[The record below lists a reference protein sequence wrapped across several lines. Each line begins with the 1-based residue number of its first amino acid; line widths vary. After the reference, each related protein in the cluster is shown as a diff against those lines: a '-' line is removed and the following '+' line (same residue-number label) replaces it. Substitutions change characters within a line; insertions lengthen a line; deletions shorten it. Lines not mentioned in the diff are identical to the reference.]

1 MHRRLTRIVLAAAL
15 GLTASIGF
23 ASSAGGYQQNMI
35 RQIHPSNPFPD
46 FGGEWVE
53 LQMYAD
59 GQNAVQGKVIRTFDP
74 SGFQFSLYV
83 IGTGPGPHPGAPNGE
98 NQRTILIS
106 SLFTPAPGVN
116 ADFVAPPGDLQMT
129 GEDGAVCFTENNP
142 PAYTP
147 IDCVAYGNFTGSIPD
162 IGTPAVRTPFES
174 TLERGIARGCP
185 TALDPL
191 DDSNNSSADFA
202 LSTRPPRNNSTPPTE
217 TLCPPGSPGSISAPI
232 PPGGVTVCAGK
243 PITLSGTN
251 GADKLSGTPG
261 ADVIAGQLGND
272 VIKGLAGKDVLC
284 GGLGKDTLRGGKGND
299 KLLGE
304 GGKDTLEGGPGKDKL
319 KGGPG
324 ADTLKGGP
332 GKDGLKGGPGKD
344 VQIQ

>member
-1 MHRRLTRIVLAAAL
+1 MSA
-15 GLTASIGF
+15 TAS
-23 ASSAGGYQQNMI
+23 ASYHLNFI
-35 RQIHPSNPFPD
+35 RQIHPSLGM

-59 GQNAVQGKVIRTFDP
+59 GENQVQGKVIRTFFPD
-74 SGFQFSLYV
+74 GSLSSQYL
-83 IGTGPGPHPGAPNGE
+83 ITPRPDTPNAPNGQ

-106 SLFTPAPGVN
+106 SLFTPMNVT
-116 ADFVAPPGDLQMT
+116 ADYVAPVADLQMT
-129 GEDGAVCFTENNP
+129 GEDGGVCYTENDA

-147 IDCVAYGNFTGSIPD
+147 IDCVAYGNFTGNIPTA
-162 IGTPAVRTPFES
+162 GTPAVRTPFES
-174 TLERGIARGCP
+174 TLERSIVRGCP

-191 DDSNNSSADFA
+191 DDSNDSAADFA
-202 LSTRPPRNNSTPPTE
+202 LSTNPPRNNATPPTE
-217 TLCPPGSPGSISAPI
+217 TVCPPGSPGSSPTPI
-232 PPGGVTVCAGK
+232 PPGGATLCAGK
-243 PITLSGTN
+243 PITMSGTN

-272 VIKGLAGKDVLC
+272 VIKGLAGKDIVC
-284 GGLGKDTLRGGKGND
+284 GGGGRDKTVGGKGSD

-304 GGKDTLEGGPGKDKL
+304 GGKDTLKGGPGKDTL

-332 GKDGLKGGPGKD
+332 GNDKLKGGPGKD